1 MSLWVRASA
10 HPTCVRDQG
19 GARVQG
25 APRVSPRAGV
35 TRAARSA
42 RGRKMGSPDAGHEAN
57 VGACHQPPHSGE
69 VSLQGPMRT
78 DMGDS
83 TEFDRGGGMRLSIAS
98 LLAEVCVQA

>member
-1 MSLWVRASA
+1 
-10 HPTCVRDQG
+10 
-19 GARVQG
+19 
-25 APRVSPRAGV
+25 
-35 TRAARSA
+35 
-42 RGRKMGSPDAGHEAN
+42 MGSPDAGHEAN